1 MAIRFVCP
9 FGHPIKAADNRAGK
23 KGRCP
28 VCHQK
33 VIVPVANP
41 RPSGRGKRSW
51 DARGSSQIA
60 PDDDHTPM
68 PPAAAS
74 SSLPVG
80 RRKRRL
86 RQASRGSGS
95 ATAPPVNPP
104 PIAPPLIAPP
114 PVNAPLPFEQM
125 VQQVLVEREAV
136 VDLGRAARPSLD
148 DSIGDSAAFTPL
160 HQPGRLPSHAPLDRP
175 ALFDR
180 PAPPVK
186 VESTPAELKPFS
198 GRRGPQPEPPP
209 RWVGRMRAEWDSHVV
224 RASAE
229 KVTTVHWLAAILSLT
244 VVVGAAPALG
254 HWQLAGAPAW
264 AQVMLLAAGSQLAYT
279 IWLALLP
286 DWSSLRLGTIL
297 FGVVAAGYGTVMA
310 LVIQPPASM
319 PSPLG
324 LAGADAMAAAW
335 CGANLVVAGLVSFTC
350 ARLAAEWRRV
360 GD

>member
-1 MAIRFVCP
+1 MR
-9 FGHPIKAADNRAGK
+9 GEWSKY
-23 KGRCP
+23 
-28 VCHQK
+28 
-33 VIVPVANP
+33 VI
-41 RPSGRGKRSW
+41 
-51 DARGSSQIA
+51 
-60 PDDDHTPM
+60 
-68 PPAAAS
+68 
-74 SSLPVG
+74 
-80 RRKRRL
+80 
-86 RQASRGSGS
+86 
-95 ATAPPVNPP
+95 
-104 PIAPPLIAPP
+104 
-114 PVNAPLPFEQM
+114 
-125 VQQVLVEREAV
+125 
-136 VDLGRAARPSLD
+136 
-148 DSIGDSAAFTPL
+148 
-160 HQPGRLPSHAPLDRP
+160 
-175 ALFDR
+175 
-180 PAPPVK
+180 
-186 VESTPAELKPFS
+186 
-198 GRRGPQPEPPP
+198 
-209 RWVGRMRAEWDSHVV
+209 